1 MACRQIQRSSSSR
14 TKNFDV
20 FVSFRS
26 DTRNGFTDHLFAA
39 LQRKD
44 VLAFRDDQ
52 TIKKGEFLESELLRA
67 IEGSRVFIVVFSKD
81 YASSTWCMKELTK
94 IVETGRSLL
103 PIFYDVTPSEVRKQS
118 GEFAEAFAQHEERFK
133 DDLEMLQ
140 KWREALKTSADRC
153 GWDMQNKQQ
162 NEEIENIV
170 EEVINILGY
179 NQILSFGDDLVDMHS
194 RVKQLE
200 ELLDL
205 GANDVVGLVGIWKKL
220 LDYREFYPDI
230 GMKVLIEK
238 SLISCRDGEIQMH
251 DLLQELGKSI
261 VREEA
266 PKEPRKWSRLW
277 DYKDLQKA
285 MKINT
290 EAKNLEAIVIEQ
302 RPEEFVQERIRVDAL
317 SKINHLQLL
326 ILKKVNT
333 FGSLNCI
340 SNELRY
346 LNWDNFPFV
355 SLPST
360 FEPDQLVELQ
370 LRYSNIK
377 KLWEGTKILPKLR
390 TLDLCHSKNLIEMPD
405 LTGVPHLT
413 SLRLKGCIELVQIDP
428 SIGIL
433 RELIHL
439 DLKNCKNLVLNLNII
454 FGLGSLRG
462 LNLSGCSKL
471 LNSKMLM
478 EPRDTQHLEKV
489 DKNTSVVQRS
499 TSSVYKLLILPFNFL
514 SSPKPED
521 SLGLLLPYLS
531 RFQCL
536 SHLDLSFCN
545 LLQIP
550 DAIGNLHSL
559 VGLNLG
565 GNKFVT
571 LPCTIKQLSKLERL
585 NLEHCKKLKYFPE
598 LPITK
603 DITIGKYWWRLYLF
617 YCPSLSDI
625 EHCYRMVTSWMT
637 QNLEVYLQRTISSA
651 MMEIVIPGS
660 QIPKWFNKQN
670 ARSSISVDLSS
681 VMDDPNWIG
690 VAFCVLFITHEDPT
704 NLSDGRNHHDDCI
717 AYGVHN
723 KHLWPKRYIHVP
735 IYFEKDLVT
744 VELDHLFTVFYSR
757 EEFIGLLTQD
767 PDKMLDPAKLEF
779 EIISDHFQGLRV
791 VLFWG
796 PGGYSHLL
804 VLSEYEERLK
814 DDMEMVHKW
823 RDALKAITNRYGWDV
838 QNK

>member
-20 FVSFRS
+20 FVSFRG

-133 DDLEMLQ
+133 DDLEMLK

-153 GWDMQNKQQ
+153 GWDIQNKQQ

-179 NQILSFGDDLVDMHS
+179 NQILSFGDDFVDMHS
-194 RVKQLE
+194 RVKKLE
-200 ELLDL
+200 EFLDL
-205 GANDVVGLVGIWKKL
+205 GANDVVGLVGIRGMVKKL

-302 RPEEFVQERIRVDAL
+302 RPEEFLQERIRVDAL
-317 SKINHLQLL
+317 SKINHLELL
-326 ILKKVNT
+326 ILQNVNT

-377 KLWEGTKILPKLR
+377 KLWEGTK
-390 TLDLCHSKNLIEMPD
+390 MPD

-413 SLRLKGCIELVQIDP
+413 SLLLEGCIELVQIDP

-433 RELIHL
+433 RELIDL

-454 FGLGSLRG
+454 FGLGSLRS

-531 RFQCL
+531 RFQRL
-536 SHLDLSFCN
+536 SYLDLSFCN

-550 DAIGNLHSL
+550 DAIGNLQSL

-571 LPCTIKQLSKLERL
+571 LPCTIKQLSKLEML
-585 NLEHCKKLKYFPE
+585 NLEHCKQLKYLPE

-603 DITIGKYWWRLYLF
+603 DKTIGKYWWRLYIF

-625 EHCYRMVTSWMT
+625 EHCYRMVFSWMT
-637 QNLEVYLQRTISSA
+637 QNLEVYFQRITSSA
-651 MMEIVIPGS
+651 MMEIVIPGT

-670 ARSSISVDLSS
+670 ARGSISVDLSS
-681 VMDDPNWIG
+681 VIDDPNWIG
-690 VAFCVLFITHEDPT
+690 VAFCKACPPTSISRKKACAMACSSIHTSSSSRTGNFDMFVSFRGEDT
-704 NLSDGRNHHDDCI
+704 RN
-717 AYGVHN
+717 G
-723 KHLWPKRYIHVP
+723 
-735 IYFEKDLVT
+735 FT
-744 VELDHLFTVFYSR
+744 DHLFAALQRKGVAFR
-757 EEFIGLLTQD
+757 DDQKIKKGEL
-767 PDKMLDPAKLEF
+767 LDPQRLQAIEG
-779 EIISDHFQGLRV
+779 SRV
-791 VLFWG
+791 FIVVFSKDYASSTWCMKELTKIVDSVEETGRSVLTCF
-796 PGGYSHLL
+796 L
-804 VLSEYEERLK
+804 
-814 DDMEMVHKW
+814 
-823 RDALKAITNRYGWDV
+823 
-838 QNK
+838 

>member
-20 FVSFRS
+20 FVSFRGE

-39 LQRKD
+39 LRRKG
-44 VLAFRDDQ
+44 VVAFRDDQ

-140 KWREALKTSADRC
+140 KWREALKTSGDRC
-153 GWDMQNKQQ
+153 GWDIQNKQQ

-179 NQILSFGDDLVDMHS
+179 NQILSFGDDFVDMHS
-194 RVKQLE
+194 RVKQME

-205 GANDVVGLVGIWKKL
+205 GANDVVGLVGILKKL
-220 LDYREFYPDI
+220 LDYREFHPDI

-238 SLISCRDGEIQMH
+238 SLISCRDRKIQMH

-290 EAKNLEAIVIEQ
+290 EAKNLAAIVIEQ
-302 RPEEFVQERIRVDAL
+302 RPEEFLQERIRVDAL
-317 SKINHLQLL
+317 SKINHLELL
-326 ILKKVNT
+326 ILQNVNT

-390 TLDLCHSKNLIEMPD
+390 TLDLSHSKNLIEMPD

-413 SLRLKGCIELVQIDP
+413 TLRLEGCIELVQIDP

-433 RELIHL
+433 REL
-439 DLKNCKNLVLNLNII
+439 
-454 FGLGSLRG
+454 
-462 LNLSGCSKL
+462 
-471 LNSKMLM
+471 
-478 EPRDTQHLEKV
+478 
-489 DKNTSVVQRS
+489 
-499 TSSVYKLLILPFNFL
+499 
-514 SSPKPED
+514 
-521 SLGLLLPYLS
+521 
-531 RFQCL
+531 
-536 SHLDLSFCN
+536 
-545 LLQIP
+545 
-550 DAIGNLHSL
+550 
-559 VGLNLG
+559 
-565 GNKFVT
+565 
-571 LPCTIKQLSKLERL
+571 
-585 NLEHCKKLKYFPE
+585 
-598 LPITK
+598 
-603 DITIGKYWWRLYLF
+603 
-617 YCPSLSDI
+617 
-625 EHCYRMVTSWMT
+625 
-637 QNLEVYLQRTISSA
+637 VYLQRTISSA
-651 MMEIVIPGS
+651 KTEIVIPGT
-660 QIPKWFNKQN
+660 QIPEWFNKQN

-690 VAFCVLFITHEDPT
+690 VAFCVLFVTHQDPT
-704 NLSDGRNHHDDCI
+704 NLSERRNGHRDCI

-723 KHLWPKRYIHVP
+723 KHLFRKGYLFVP
-735 IYFEKDLVT
+735 IHFKEDLVA

-779 EIISDHFQGLRV
+779 EIISNNSQGLRIV
-791 VLFWG
+791 VKNC
-796 PGGYSHLL
+796 GYRWVFKEDLQQLHLMFGRNSSSQKSKHL
-804 VLSEYEERLK
+804 RS
-814 DDMEMVHKW
+814 D
-823 RDALKAITNRYGWDV
+823 
-838 QNK
+838 